1 MKRVKIGNRFVGE
14 GEPCFIVAELSANHN
29 GSISRAK
36 KIIRLAKQAGAD
48 AVKIQTYMPETLTLD
63 CNNKYFKIQS
73 GQWKGQSLYELYTRA
88 YMPWEWQPKLLAYAN
103 GLGIMLFSTPFDKS
117 AVDFLSDR
125 LDPPAYKIASF
136 EIVDTP
142 LIEYA
147 ARKKKPMIIS
157 TGMANEKEIQYA
169 LDACSTAGNRQ
180 VVLLKCLSDYPAKPE
195 EMNLSVIPV
204 MKKRFGLPVGL
215 SDHSM
220 FNEVALGA
228 VSLGSCM
235 IEKHFTDK
243 RSAGGPDSGFSMEPE
258 EFQAMVQSIRIL
270 EKSLGQSV
278 LALSAS
284 EQKNRVFRRSLFCVK
299 EIRKGERLSY
309 DNIRSVRPGY
319 GIPVY
324 EIEKV
329 IGKKTL
335 KNVKF
340 GMPITR
346 QVVGVR

>member
-1 MKRVKIGNRFVGE
+1 MKKIKIGNRFVGE

-36 KIIRLAKQAGAD
+36 QIIRLAKQAGAD
-48 AVKIQTYMPETLTLD
+48 AVKIQTYTPDTLTLN
-63 CNNKYFKIQS
+63 CNNRYFKIKN
-73 GQWKGQSLYELYTRA
+73 GPWKGQNLYDLYTQA
-88 YMPWEWQPKLLAYAN
+88 FMPWEWQPKLMTYAN
-103 GLGIMLFSTPFDKS
+103 SLGIMLFSTPFDKS

-157 TGMANEKEIQYA
+157 TGMADEREIQYA
-169 LDACSTAGNRQ
+169 LDACNRAGNRQ

-195 EMNLSVIPV
+195 EMNLSVIPI
-204 MKKRFGLPVGL
+204 MKKKFGMPVGL

-228 VSLGSCM
+228 VSLGACM
-235 IEKHFTDK
+235 IEKHFINK

-258 EFQAMVQSIRIL
+258 EFRAMAQSIRIL
-270 EKSLGQSV
+270 EKSFGKPV
-278 LALSAS
+278 IALSPS

-299 EIRKGERLSY
+299 EIKKGEKISHE
-309 DNIRSVRPGY
+309 NIKSVRPGY
-319 GIPVY
+319 GLPVY
-324 EIEKV
+324 EIKKI
-329 IGKKTL
+329 IGKRAL
-335 KNVKF
+335 KNVKV
-340 GMPITR
+340 GMPITHH
-346 QVVGVR
+346 VVGV